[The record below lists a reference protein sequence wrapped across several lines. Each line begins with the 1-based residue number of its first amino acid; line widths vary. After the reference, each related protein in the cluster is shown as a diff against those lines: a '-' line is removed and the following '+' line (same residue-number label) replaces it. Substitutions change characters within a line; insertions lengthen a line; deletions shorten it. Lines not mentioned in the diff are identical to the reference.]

1 MQTESTSENREFDI
15 DSLFEDFSKK
25 IKANRIEVPPLPH
38 VASEI
43 MRLSMQEDTTFAK
56 LESAVRM
63 DQYLA
68 AKIVGMANSAL
79 FARSSVQTANLRMAM
94 SRIGLRGVRDL
105 AMAYSLANNT
115 FQSTSFA
122 DKLRS
127 VWVHSLSTAILAE
140 LLAREVGEGVEYSFM
155 AGLVHNIGTPTI
167 VKSFESYPATAS
179 LKPDEVQKTFAR
191 LDFALHSQ
199 IGAFIAK
206 RWSLPDPL
214 EQILREHH
222 KDDLPPDPTHYPV
235 HLVRCALRLAS
246 HLSNGAT
253 DYETA
258 TPEEALQILL
268 PYLGEAKTGA
278 FVEDWPATKEVAEMT
293 LTSML

>member
-1 MQTESTSENREFDI
+1 MDNGTFDI

-38 VASEI
+38 VAAEI

-115 FQSTSFA
+115 FQSTTFS
-122 DKLRS
+122 DTLRD

-155 AGLVHNIGTPTI
+155 AG
-167 VKSFESYPATAS
+167 
-179 LKPDEVQKTFAR
+179 
-191 LDFALHSQ
+191 
-199 IGAFIAK
+199 
-206 RWSLPDPL
+206 
-214 EQILREHH
+214 
-222 KDDLPPDPTHYPV
+222 
-235 HLVRCALRLAS
+235 
-246 HLSNGAT
+246 
-253 DYETA
+253 
-258 TPEEALQILL
+258 
-268 PYLGEAKTGA
+268 
-278 FVEDWPATKEVAEMT
+278 
-293 LTSML
+293 